1 MQILILII
9 HVLIGL
15 TLIGLVLIQHGKGA
29 DAGAAFGSGA
39 SGTVFGAR
47 GAATFLQKLTGWL
60 VVVFF
65 ATSLLLA
72 YVINA
77 SHNPLSVVN
86 SVPASTAKPASATV
100 PDVPNTAPSSSH
112 ATTPAP
118 AEQGKP
124 ADVPS
129 TVSGAQTPPATPGQD
144 KPADVP
150 GGTSG
155 H

>member
-9 HVLIGL
+9 HVFIGL

-60 VVVFF
+60 VVAFF

-77 SHNPLSVVN
+77 SHNPSSVVD
-86 SVPASTAKPASATV
+86 SVPASKTEPASATA
-100 PDVPNTAPSSSH
+100 PNAPTSAPSSSS
-112 ATTPAP
+112 ATPSAP

-129 TVSGAQTPPATPGQD
+129 TISGAQTPPAAPGQD

-150 GGTSG
+150 GAAAG

>member
-60 VVVFF
+60 VVAFF

-72 YVINA
+72 YVINT
-77 SHNPLSVVN
+77 SHNPSSVVD
-86 SVPASTAKPASATV
+86 SVPASKTEPASA
-100 PDVPNTAPSSSH
+100 DAPNAPTSVPSSRP
-112 ATTPAP
+112 ATPSAP

-129 TVSGAQTPPATPGQD
+129 TVSGSQTPSVTTGQD

-150 GGTSG
+150 GATTG

>member
-15 TLIGLVLIQHGKGA
+15 ALIGLVLVQHGKGA

-47 GAATFLQKLTGWL
+47 GAATFLQKMTGWL
-60 VVVFF
+60 VVAFF

-77 SHNPLSVVN
+77 SHNPSSVVD
-86 SVPASTAKPASATV
+86 SVPASKTEPALA
-100 PDVPNTAPSSSH
+100 TAPLQNSKLLKLSSR
-112 ATTPAP
+112 
-118 AEQGKP
+118 
-124 ADVPS
+124 
-129 TVSGAQTPPATPGQD
+129 
-144 KPADVP
+144 
-150 GGTSG
+150 
-155 H
+155 